1 MYSTCLDPDRLEA
14 IEYLK
19 HSWRCSLKDLA
30 AANDDEAQAE
40 FMQKFEDFAEWD
52 EEARKIDVLV
62 NTGSYDSD

>member
-1 MYSTCLDPDRLEA
+1 MRLRLREA
-14 IEYLK
+14 IECLK
-19 HSWRCSLKDLA
+19 HSWRRSLEDLA

-40 FMQKFEDFAEWD
+40 FMQEFEDFAEWD